1 MINLFETLQKAQGG
15 QALEAMGRQFAMS
28 PAQVQIAVDA
38 LLPAYTVALQH
49 LARNPQLW
57 PSLIAGMAA
66 VTQPARATNPLAALF
81 GGGDAGRQIAVQV
94 GATSG
99 LGSGVIQQMMPVVAG
114 HLAGAFGQALA
125 KTHPGAGIAE
135 NWGELIGGLAKA
147 SVPGE
152 DPAPPPEPEP
162 EVNPFDP
169 LTYARLFQQ
178 MLTPPP
184 EPPPPEPPPPPP
196 PPTSAE
202 LGMEAMAQFVQTG
215 REAQDQHLQALSAII
230 GQMWGDPKPPAPKGS
245 TKPT

>member
-15 QALEAMGRQFAMS
+15 QALDAIGRQFAMS
-28 PAQVQIAVDA
+28 PAQVQTAVDA
-38 LLPAYTVALQH
+38 LLPAYTVALQY

-66 VTQPARATNPLAALF
+66 VTQPTRAANPLAALF
-81 GGGDAGRQIAVQV
+81 GGGEAGRQIAAQV
-94 GATSG
+94 GAASG

-125 KTHPGAGIAE
+125 KAQPGAGMAE

-162 EVNPFDP
+162 AANPFDP
-169 LTYARLFQQ
+169 ATYARLFQQ
-178 MLTPPP
+178 MLAPPP
-184 EPPPPEPPPPPP
+184 EPPAPPQPPPPP

-215 REAQDQHLQALSAII
+215 REAQEQHLQALTTII
-230 GQMWGDPKPPAPKGS
+230 GQMWGDPKPTGAKGG
-245 TKPT
+245 TDEA